1 MTMNKKNFMALM
13 ERMADSYSEK
23 GKIELPI
30 AFTKAIL
37 HMVISDEV
45 KAAVENL
52 NLDGCDYTEMK
63 NKVSLALDRNDQQ
76 VGYYLRELH
85 NNGIINY
92 STASYIL
99 SKSALTVLKALNKLG
114 GKATLSEISKE
125 TGMVWSAIRST
136 LYGHN
141 MSDYT
146 RYITDANYDETG
158 RRQTTVH
165 LTDMGIKFCQK
176 NNI

>member
-1 MTMNKKNFMALM
+1 MTMNKKDFMALM

-37 HMVISDEV
+37 RIVISDEI
-45 KAAVENL
+45 KETVEKLNL
-52 NLDGCDYTEMK
+52 NGCDYTEMK
-63 NKVSLALDRNDQQ
+63 NKVSLTLDRNDQQ
-76 VGYYLRELH
+76 VGYYLRELRD
-85 NNGIINY
+85 NGVINY
-92 STASYIL
+92 TNTSYIL

-136 LYGHN
+136 LYGYQ
-141 MSDYT
+141 MSGYT
-146 RYITDANYDETG
+146 WHETKKDYDERG
-158 RRQTTVH
+158 RRETIVY
-165 LTDMGIKFCQK
+165 LSSDGKKFCEDF
-176 NNI
+176 NI

>member
-1 MTMNKKNFMALM
+1 MTMNKKDFMALM
-13 ERMADSYSEK
+13 ERIADTYNEK
-23 GKIELPI
+23 DKIELPTTL
-30 AFTKAIL
+30 TKAVLRI
-37 HMVISDEV
+37 VISDEV
-45 KAAVENL
+45 KETVENL
-52 NLDGCDYTEMK
+52 NLNGCDYTEMK
-63 NKVSLALDRNDQQ
+63 NKVSFALDRNDQQ

-85 NNGIINY
+85 NNGVIDY
-92 STASYIL
+92 TTASYTL
-99 SKSALTVLKALNKLG
+99 SKPALTVLKALNKLG

-136 LYGHN
+136 LYGYD

-146 RYITDANYDETG
+146 RYKTDKDYDETG
-158 RRQTTVH
+158 RRQTTVY

>member
-1 MTMNKKNFMALM
+1 MTMNKKDFMALM

-30 AFTKAIL
+30 AFTKGIL
-37 HMVISDEV
+37 HMVISDEI
-45 KAAVENL
+45 KEAVEKLNL
-52 NLDGCDYTEMK
+52 NGCDYTEMK

-76 VGYYLRELH
+76 VGYYLREL
-85 NNGIINY
+85 NDNGIINY
-92 STASYIL
+92 TTASCLL
-99 SKSALTVLKALNKLG
+99 SKPAYTVLKALNKLG

-136 LYGHN
+136 LYGN
-141 MSDYT
+141 RMMSFTSY
-146 RYITDANYDETG
+146 RTDENYDETG

-165 LTDMGIKFCQK
+165 LTDKGRKFCEDFD
-176 NNI
+176 I